1 MEQNTRI
8 KPTEELVNPDQT
20 DAIGTCLIDNKNHF
34 FRQDKDKVLHIAEG
48 IINTLDV
55 NHIESSR
62 QNWGDR
68 FEKITAKEFDDY
80 MQIQLNKFFE

>member
-1 MEQNTRI
+1 MKEAKVI
-8 KPTEELVNPDQT
+8 PLEKWSEPDQT
-20 DAIGTCLIDNKNHF
+20 DAIGTCLIDGKGHF
-34 FRQDKDKVLHIAEG
+34 FRQDKDKVLHINEG

-62 QNWGDR
+62 QNFGDR
-68 FEKITAKEFDDY
+68 FEKITSKEFDDY